1 MYNTWKNAD
10 GKSTDESSEVKN
22 FAKDLKLPPAG
33 SRFYGS
39 LLFNNRGSNGYYWS
53 SSHGISNQSAV
64 NLKRFQQNEWGVFY
78 PIEQFYN
85 IYPKFLFA

>member
-1 MYNTWKNAD
+1 MVYNTWKNAD

-22 FAKDLKLPPAG
+22 FAKNLKLPPAG

-53 SSHGISNQSAV
+53 SSQSDTAGSAWAI
-64 NLKRFQQNEWGVFY
+64 NFNGFY
-78 PIEQFYN
+78 VSKDTKTYTRN
-85 IYPKFLFA
+85 ICVIRKL

>member
-22 FAKDLKLPPAG
+22 FAKDLKLPSAG

-53 SSHGISNQSAV
+53 SSHGVGNQSAA
-64 NLKRFQQNEWGVFY
+64 NLFFY
-78 PIEQFYN
+78 DSPSSSYFNFNQTSERSN
-85 IYPKFLFA
+85 